1 MNPTPSSSSI
11 PLDPRKIRRAYAPY
25 RVEGR
30 SWLLSMLTL
39 CLIILLA
46 WLWTEET
53 VETPRNITY
62 LLVVMAFLLGI
73 AIGKSRVAICSFYEA
88 WKKCFV
94 AQPVRIQQMTDDP
107 TRSRRARSM
116 LCEHYADLV
125 KLYAFRVIAV
135 TPDGHR
141 LRLLSAGFERRKEAL
156 RRVMARSEQA
166 PVTVIY
172 GRYTR
177 VIVGFRDAGYDG
189 VDFERF
195 A

>member
-1 MNPTPSSSSI
+1 MKQKSALRPAS
-11 PLDPRKIRRAYAPY
+11 LDARKIRRAYAPY

-30 SWLLSMLTL
+30 NWLLTMLTL
-39 CLIILLA
+39 CLMLLLA

-53 VETPRNITY
+53 METPRNITY

-73 AIGKSRVAICSFYEA
+73 AIGRSRVAICSFYEA
-88 WKKCFV
+88 WKQCFV
-94 AQPVRIQQMTDDP
+94 EQPVRIQRVTEDP

-116 LCEHYADLV
+116 LCDHYADLV
-125 KLYAFRVIAV
+125 KLYACRVIAV

-141 LRLLSAGFERRKEAL
+141 LRLLSADFERRREAL
-156 RRVMARSEQA
+156 MRVMARSEQS

-177 VIVGFRDAGYDG
+177 VIVGFRGAGYDG
-189 VDFERF
+189 VDFERMN
-195 A
+195 